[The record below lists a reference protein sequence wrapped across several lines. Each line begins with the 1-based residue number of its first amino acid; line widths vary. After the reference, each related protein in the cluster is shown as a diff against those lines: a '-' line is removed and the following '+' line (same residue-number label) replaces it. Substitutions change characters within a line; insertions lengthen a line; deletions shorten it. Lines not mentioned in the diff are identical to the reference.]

1 MTAFSLSFDVSPY
14 RLSGTVYG
22 ALLNHA
28 PQLAALGEAVHQ
40 RPYKGA
46 PVAPVLAIKPRNTL
60 ALDGAAIE
68 VPAGVAA
75 LEIGAS
81 LGIVIGR
88 TACRVARESAL
99 DWVAGYTIVNDVSV
113 PLASHYRP
121 SVRFKARDGFCPIG
135 PRVVARNAVPAP
147 DALEVNV
154 LIEGRIAQRSSTGER
169 LRGVAQLIAD
179 VTDFMTL
186 QPGDVLMLGVAA
198 EAPQAHAGQS
208 VSITIEG
215 LGSLNNRLVAAGERA

>member
-1 MTAFSLSFDVSPY
+1 MPGFSLTFDVSPY
-14 RLSGTVYG
+14 RLTGTVVG

-40 RPYKGA
+40 PPYRAA

-75 LEIGAS
+75 LEICAS

-88 TACRVARESAL
+88 TACRVPRAAAL
-99 DWVAGYTIVNDVSV
+99 DWVGGYTIVNDVSV
-113 PLASHYRP
+113 PQASHYRP
-121 SVRFKARDGFCPIG
+121 AVRFKARDGFCPIG
-135 PRVVARNAVPAP
+135 PRVVAAREIAAP
-147 DALEVNV
+147 DALQVNV
-154 LIEGRIAQRSSTGER
+154 LIEGRIAQRSNTGER
-169 LRGVAQLIAD
+169 VRGVAQLIAD

-186 QPGDVLMLGVAA
+186 LPGDVLMLGVAA
-198 EAPQAHAGQS
+198 GAPQAHAGQS

-215 LGSLNNRLVAAGERA
+215 LGSLNNRLVATGERA